1 MRRMKLFSVISLL
14 ALLTYADEKT
24 HRYKENEAVLL
35 WVNKVGPFN
44 NPMETYPYYKS
55 HIPFC
60 NRASEL
66 QVAHNEFH
74 YERWEGLGSL
84 LEGNNLVHSGIP
96 IKYKRNQEK
105 STICTMKLDK
115 SKMDYLVEG
124 IKQSYWFSMYLDD
137 LPIWGMV
144 GEMIPQDANPEV
156 SDPWV
161 YTHKSFSIG
170 WNGDRV
176 IEVNLTSEDPRQLKF
191 NAEQNEV
198 EIKMTYAVTWVQ
210 VDTGFKRRFDR
221 YLDFGFFEHQ
231 IHWFS
236 LFNSFMMVIF
246 LVGLVSLI
254 LMRTLRQDYE
264 RFTDK
269 DIDEINLEGVV
280 DETGW
285 KQVHGDVFRAP
296 PRLPLFAAVIGTGY
310 QILVSCFIVVFAAIF
325 KRLYD
330 SRGSITTATIIVFA
344 LNSFVA
350 GYVSSTIFLDY
361 SSKDDQ
367 RWKQTLI
374 YTALLYPGVIIAI
387 MVCLNSLSWMYKATN
402 AISFLTVIGVFLIFC
417 LQMVLLVV
425 GTLAARRYYKGSQS
439 PVHKN
444 KFQRPIPLTDWYMQR
459 WFICLLGG
467 TLPFGSI
474 FIEMYFIFTSF
485 WNYKFYYVYGFSL
498 LVLLILI
505 IVTVCVAI
513 VSTYFLLNAEDY
525 RWKWSSVMSGGSSA
539 LYVFLYSI
547 FYFYTKTSMNGLFQ
561 TSFYFGYM
569 FLFSAALFFLGAAS
583 AYSGVRV
590 FVAVIYEN
598 IKHD

>member
-1 MRRMKLFSVISLL
+1 MTLLFLT
-14 ALLTYADEKT
+14 ALLGLLTLADEKS
-24 HRYKENEAVLL
+24 HIYKENEAVLL

-96 IKYKRNQEK
+96 IKFKRNREK

-115 SKMDYLVEG
+115 HKMQYLIDG
-124 IKQSYWFSMYLDD
+124 IKQSYWFSMYLDE

-144 GEMIPQDANPEV
+144 GEMIPTDENPEV
-156 SDPWV
+156 VEPWV

-170 WNGDRV
+170 WNKDSLGDRV
-176 IEVNLTSEDPRQLKF
+176 IEVNLTSEDPRQLKLTDSTM
-191 NAEQNEV
+191 
-198 EIKMTYAVTWVQ
+198 EIKMTYSVTWVE
-210 VDTGFKRRFDR
+210 VGVPFKTRFDR

-296 PRLPLFAAVIGTGY
+296 PQLPLFAAVIGTGY
-310 QILVSCFIVVFAAIF
+310 QLLASVLIVVLAAILN
-325 KRLYD
+325 RLY
-330 SRGSITTATIIVFA
+330 SNRGSITTTTVFVFA
-344 LNSFVA
+344 INSSVA
-350 GYVSSTIFLDY
+350 GYVSSTTFLEY
-361 SSKDDQ
+361 ASREDQ
-367 RWKQTLI
+367 RWKQVLI
-374 YTALLYPGVIIAI
+374 LTGLLFPGLIIAI
-387 MVCLNSLSWMYKATN
+387 MFCLNSLSWMYKATN
-402 AISFLTVIGVFLIFC
+402 AISFLTIMGVFLIFC
-417 LQMVLLVV
+417 VQLVLLFV
-425 GTLAARRYYKGSQS
+425 GTQLGRHTYKGSDF

-444 KFQRPIPLTDWYMQR
+444 KFLRPIPTSEWYMQR

-498 LVLLILI
+498 LVLAILI
-505 IVTVCVAI
+505 VVTVCVAI

-525 RWKWSSVMSGGSSA
+525 RWKWSAIMSGGSSA
-539 LYVFLYSI
+539 IYVFLYSI

-561 TSFYFGYM
+561 TTFYFGYM
-569 FLFSAALFFLGAAS
+569 FIFSSALFFLGAS
-583 AYSGVRV
+583 VAYSGVRF
-590 FVAVIYEN
+590 FVSVIYEN
-598 IKHD
+598 IKSD